1 MKAILRNLCRQI
13 LDRESRGHL
22 GGEWSTNLIE
32 QFDILP
38 AATQAAGKSYA
49 WDLTGAGTPT
59 VAFAT
64 DGGGLTL
71 GTTAAD
77 AGSDNDE
84 SALWSLA
91 SGAFNVPRKPDGT
104 RKHRLSSKVKT
115 GASVA
120 SYCIQWGLKLTDTAV
135 YKTDADQALIV
146 FDTDAVDV
154 DPATG
159 YADISA
165 GMTTFYVIVSVAG
178 SEYVYNTG
186 VTVAASTEY
195 DFAMEIGTDKVL
207 NVFINGKQVA
217 LPGLPV
223 LTSTASL
230 LPTFR
235 VLERVASSTKTATIR
250 QISYLGK

>member
-22 GGEWSTNLIE
+22 GGEWSTNLHD
-32 QFDILP
+32 QFEILP
-38 AATQAAGKSYA
+38 AGTQGATVSNM
-49 WDLTGAGTPT
+49 WDLTDAGTTATPV

-71 GTTAAD
+71 TTSAGDDD
-77 AGSDNDE
+77 ATS
-84 SALWSLA
+84 LWSL
-91 SGAFNVPRKPDGT
+91 STGAWSVPRKADGT

-115 GASVA
+115 GASIASVA
-120 SYCIQWGLKLTDTAV
+120 IQWGLKLTDTPV

-154 DPATG
+154 DPASG

-165 GMTTFYVIVSVAG
+165 GMTTFYVIASVAG

-186 VTVAASTEY
+186 VTVAAATEY
-195 DFAMEIGTDKVL
+195 DFAIEIGTDKVL

-230 LPTFR
+230 LPMFSVSTR
-235 VLERVASSTKTATIR
+235 TTATKTATIR
-250 QISYLGK
+250 QMTYLGK